1 MQLKEIKFGVKSI
14 GNINVFKMRFAM
26 NTNDAKLI
34 GDLLLNGGAYNVATY
49 TKLSTTKRMWW
60 EQHAILTV
68 GGAVNSTQYCEI
80 IELLHTAAH
89 KYQKE
94 MLDLKFYANKK

>member
-34 GDLLLNGGAYNVATY
+34 GDLLSGGTYNVATY
-49 TKLSTTKRMWW
+49 TKLTTSKLTWW
-60 EQHAILTV
+60 NEHAIITV

>member
-26 NTNDAKLI
+26 STNDAKLI
-34 GDLLLNGGAYNVATY
+34 ADMLPNFGYNVGTIC
-49 TKLSTTKRMWW
+49 KLSSTKRMRW
-60 EQHAILTV
+60 EEHAILTV
-68 GGAVNSTQYCEI
+68 GGAVNSEQYCQI

-94 MLDLKFYANKK
+94 MLDIKFYANKK

>member
-1 MQLKEIKFGVKSI
+1 MQLKEINYGVKSI
-14 GNINVFKMRFAM
+14 GNITIFKMRFAM
-26 NTNDAKLI
+26 RTEDAKLI
-34 GDLLLNGGAYNVATY
+34 ADMLPSFGYNVGTSC
-49 TKLSTTKRMWW
+49 KLSTTKRMWW
-60 EQHAILTV
+60 TEHAILTV
-68 GGAVNSTQYCEI
+68 GGAVNSAQYCEI

>member
-34 GDLLLNGGAYNVATY
+34 GSLLSDGTYNVATY
-49 TKLSTTKRMWW
+49 TKLTTSKRLWW
-60 EQHAILTV
+60 EEHAIITV
-68 GGAVNSTQYCEI
+68 GGAVNSKQ
-80 IELLHTAAH
+80 
-89 KYQKE
+89 
-94 MLDLKFYANKK
+94 